1 MSKIITQEEA
11 QAFQSAKF
19 EEQALGFQYRGK
31 IINTLRYAEGYANG
45 TYTGEKDA
53 YEAMAPS
60 KRNNYTFLVEI
71 EGLNFLMGKVLGAM
85 EEIASGSDKKIPKEY
100 VVTLLTTIDSLLN
113 LEHPLGKKYHQVVEQ
128 TAQIFNI
135 ELGMESPLMASRQM
149 MQSRQ
154 QPKNEGYKY

>member
-85 EEIASGSDKKIPKEY
+85 EKIPKEY

-154 QPKNEGYKY
+154 QPKNEGYNY